1 MKTEWTEEDEAVL
14 LELLSRRRK
23 ANSKAVSTELI
34 MVVYQL
40 RKSLGLSDDA
50 KKDLKVGEKMA
61 LMAEGI
67 RDALEPYDRRIKEQ

>member
-1 MKTEWTEEDEAVL
+1 MNTEWTEEDEAVL

-23 ANSKAVSTELI
+23 PNTKAVSAELI

-40 RKSLGLSDDA
+40 RKSLGLTDNA
-50 KKDLKVGEKMA
+50 KKDLRVGEKMV

-67 RDALEPYDRRIKEQ
+67 RDALKPYDHRIEVK